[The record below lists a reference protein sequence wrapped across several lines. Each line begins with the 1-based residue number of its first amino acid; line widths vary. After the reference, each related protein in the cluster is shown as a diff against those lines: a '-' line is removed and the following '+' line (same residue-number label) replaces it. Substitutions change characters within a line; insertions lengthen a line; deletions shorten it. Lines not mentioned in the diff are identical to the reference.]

1 LLRGLIL
8 AGGFATRL
16 RPLSCSKP
24 KLLFPIVGVPLVE
37 SMARWLSSGGVDQI
51 ILAVNHLSDR
61 LKIEVGNRV
70 GGVRVVFSV
79 EETPLG
85 TAGPIRLAANLLSKD
100 DPFFVI
106 NGDIVSNI
114 DIRSMIALHE
124 EKKADA
130 TIALVSVPDPTPY
143 GSVLADS
150 NGIVRKFEEKSGG
163 PSATSRVNAGV
174 YVLSHRVVSS
184 ISVGRPVSLERDVF
198 PKLVGDGRIHAW
210 THDGFWYDIGRVSEY
225 IRANKEL
232 LEKQEHNAGEPRDN
246 TRNAGQ
252 IVRPAY
258 LGTKARLGAGAK
270 VGPLTILSDNV
281 TVGDEAIVKNSIV
294 FEETAIGDR
303 TIVEDAIIGE
313 RVVIGRGSRIG
324 RGSIIAGQLS
334 IPAGSV
340 VSPNSVIFC

>member
-1 LLRGLIL
+1 LRGLIL
-8 AGGFATRL
+8 AGGYATRL

-24 KLLFPIVGVPLVE
+24 KLLFPIVGVPLIE
-37 SMARWLSSGGVDQI
+37 SMARWLSSGGVDHI

-61 LKIEVGNRV
+61 LKIEVGHHV
-70 GGVRVVFSV
+70 GGVRVEFSV

-85 TAGPIRLAANLLSKD
+85 TAGPIRLAASLLSKD

-114 DIRSMIALHE
+114 DIRGMLALHE

-150 NGIVRKFEEKSGG
+150 DGIVRKFEEKSEG
-163 PSATSRVNAGV
+163 PSATSLVNAGV
-174 YVLSHRVVSS
+174 YVLSHRVVGS
-184 ISVGRPVSLERDVF
+184 IPAGRSVSLERDVF
-198 PKLVGDGRIHAW
+198 PKLIGNGRFHAW
-210 THDGFWYDIGRVSEY
+210 THHGFWYDIGRVSEY
-225 IRANKEL
+225 VRTNKEL
-232 LEKQEHNAGEPRDN
+232 LKKQEHKASELRESKPNGV
-246 TRNAGQ
+246 Q

-258 LGTKARLGAGAK
+258 LGTNARLGAGAK

-281 TVGDEAIVKNSIV
+281 TVGDEAVVSNSIV
-294 FEETAIGDR
+294 FEETTIGDM

-313 RVVIGRGSRIG
+313 KVVIGRGSRIG

-334 IPAGSV
+334 IPVGSV